1 MKIKNIAFIEAA
13 SPGANIFSKFPIPR
27 LGSVLLSTMLREQG
41 YRVRVFIEDIAP
53 PDWSFVNN
61 SDLVCLSTI
70 TSTAPRAFSLADR
83 IRALSIPVVIGGP
96 HVTFLPDEALE
107 HADFVVRGEGEKTL
121 PALLSNLETG
131 RPSLSAIKGLSFR
144 DRDGNPTH
152 NPPAEFVENLDLLPE
167 PDFSLVHGWKK
178 SNIYPVSTSRGCPYG
193 CKFCSVIRMFGRRY
207 RFKSVEA
214 TVRELKYVN
223 AVSRATKFIVDD
235 NFAADPRRARE
246 ILSGVLAE
254 KIKMTWS
261 TQVRVD
267 VARDPG
273 LLRLMADS
281 GCHTLYIGF
290 ESVNPRTLEAY
301 QKKQS
306 LEDIVRAIQVI
317 RDYGIHIHGMFV
329 LGADTDS
336 VETIRQTL
344 DFARKN
350 KIDTIQFMILTPLP
364 GTPLFSEM
372 KEGGRLI
379 HTSWS
384 KYDAHHVVYRPASMT
399 PITLQIET
407 FRAMAGFYSWKY
419 ILKHLATLRLHYA
432 ALGVYG
438 KAAINKFMKNL
449 TFELRELQF
458 QT

>member
-1 MKIKNIAFIEAA
+1 MKIKNISFIEAG

-27 LGSVLLSTMLREQG
+27 LGSVLLATILRNQG
-41 YRVRVFIEDIAP
+41 YNVRVFIEDIAQ

-61 SDLVCLSTI
+61 SDLVCISTI
-70 TSTAPRAFSLADR
+70 TSTAPRAYSIADR
-83 IRALSIPVVIGGP
+83 VRALGIPVVIGGP
-96 HVTFLPDEALE
+96 HVSFLPDEALE
-107 HADFVVRGEGEKTL
+107 HADFVARGEGERSL
-121 PALLSNLETG
+121 PALIRHLETG
-131 RPSLSAIKGLSFR
+131 KPALSSINGLSYSAS
-144 DRDGNPTH
+144 DRRHHH

-167 PDFSLVHGWKK
+167 PDFSLVHGWKN

-193 CKFCSVIRMFGRRY
+193 CKFCSVIQMFGRRY
-207 RFKSVEA
+207 RFKSAEA
-214 TVRELKYVN
+214 AVRELKYVN
-223 AVSRATKFIVDD
+223 SVSRSTKFIVDD
-235 NFAADPRRARE
+235 NFAADPGRARE

-267 VARDPG
+267 VARDPR

-306 LEDIVRAIQVI
+306 VEDIVRAIRVI
-317 RDYGIHIHGMFV
+317 KDHGIHIHGMFV
-329 LGADTDS
+329 LGADTDT

-344 DFARKN
+344 DFARKSR
-350 KIDTIQFMILTPLP
+350 IDTIQFMILTPLP

-372 KEGGRLI
+372 KESGRLI
-379 HTSWS
+379 HTNWN
-384 KYDAHHVVYRPASMT
+384 KYDAHHVVYRPAAMT

-407 FRAMAGFYSWKY
+407 FRAMASFYSWKY

-449 TFELRELQF
+449 AVELRELQF
-458 QT
+458 QS

>member
-1 MKIKNIAFIEAA
+1 MKIKNISFIEAG

-27 LGSVLLSTMLREQG
+27 LGSVLLSTMLRNQG
-41 YRVRVFIEDIAP
+41 YRVRVFIEDISQ

-61 SDLVCLSTI
+61 SDLVCISTI
-70 TSTAPRAFSLADR
+70 TSTALRAYSLADR
-83 IRALSIPVVIGGP
+83 LRASGLPVVIGGP
-96 HVTFLPDEALE
+96 HVSFLPDEALK
-107 HADFVVRGEGEKTL
+107 HADFVARGEGERLL
-121 PALLSNLETG
+121 PALVRHLETG
-131 RPSLSAIKGLSFR
+131 RPALSSIKGLSFH
-144 DRDGNPTH
+144 DKDGRPIH

-193 CKFCSVIRMFGRRY
+193 CKFCSVIQMFGRRY
-207 RFKSVEA
+207 RFKSAEA

-223 AVSRATKFIVDD
+223 SVSRATKFIVDD
-235 NFAADPRRARE
+235 NFAADPRRAKE

-254 KIKMTWS
+254 RIKMTWS

-267 VARDPG
+267 VARDPY

-290 ESVNPRTLEAY
+290 ESVNPHTLEAY

-306 LEDIVRAIQVI
+306 LEDIVRAIRVI
-317 RDYGIHIHGMFV
+317 KDYGIHIHGMFV

-336 VETIRQTL
+336 VDTVRQTL
-344 DFARKN
+344 DFAIKN

-364 GTPLFSEM
+364 GTPLFREM
-372 KEGGRLI
+372 RESGRLI
-379 HTSWS
+379 HTSWN
-384 KYDAHHVVYRPASMT
+384 KYDAHHVVYRPAMMT

-419 ILKHLATLRLHYA
+419 ILKHLASLRLHYA
-432 ALGVYG
+432 VLGIYG
-438 KAAINKFMKNL
+438 KNAIKKFMKNL
-449 TFELRELQF
+449 AFELRELQF
-458 QT
+458 QS